1 MNDTVTIPR
10 EEYDKLRARRD
21 ECDELRARIE
31 DLDDILAAHAAMTGA
46 RLPYEFAIR
55 EIQGEHP
62 VRVWRDYRK
71 LTATALAEMSGVSK
85 AYLSEIETGKKP
97 GSVEAYKAIAAA
109 LDVPLDAVVP

>member
-1 MNDTVTIPR
+1 MTDTVTIPR
-10 EEYDKLRARRD
+10 EEYDA
-21 ECDELRARIE
+21 LRARIE

-55 EIQGEHP
+55 EIEGEHP

-71 LTATALAEMSGVSK
+71 LTAAALAEMSGVSK

>member
-1 MNDTVTIPR
+1 MADTVTIPR
-10 EEYDKLRARRD
+10 EEYDA
-21 ECDELRARIE
+21 LRARIE
-31 DLDDILAAHAAMTGA
+31 DLDDILAAHATMTGA
-46 RLPYEFAIR
+46 RLPYAFAIR
-55 EIQGEHP
+55 DIEGEHP

-71 LTATALAEMSGVSK
+71 LTASALADMSGVSK